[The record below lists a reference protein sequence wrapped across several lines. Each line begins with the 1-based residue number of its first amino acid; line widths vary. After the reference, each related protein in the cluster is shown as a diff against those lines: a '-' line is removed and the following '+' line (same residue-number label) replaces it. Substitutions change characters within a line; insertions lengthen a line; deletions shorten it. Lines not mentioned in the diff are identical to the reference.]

1 MLQSAVKEHRATQ
14 ATSAQNATWA
24 PEVLQAETADSSSA
38 ITVILEQTSDKVSY
52 AETVRDDAGSLGN
65 RSSIFVT
72 VATLLRH
79 FPAFDVTVLTTL
91 ALLDINFCFS
101 APLTSEPGGSAGNGM
116 CVCSLLK
123 RPNL

>member
-91 ALLDINFCFS
+91 DILDINFCFS
-101 APLTSEPGGSAGNGM
+101 A
-116 CVCSLLK
+116 CSLLK